1 MTDHIIKSHNKTLL
15 LYHLVCP
22 VKYRRKAFTQ
32 EIATTFKN
40 ICLEIGE
47 CYEIHFVE
55 IGTDE
60 DHVHFLIQSVPIL
73 SPTTI
78 VTTIKSITAKQLFQ
92 KHPEVKVMLW
102 GGKFWTSGFYVN
114 TVGQYGNETI
124 IRNYVKQQGKNYE
137 QIYRAQLKLFN

>member
-1 MTDHIIKSHNKTLL
+1 MSDHICKSHNKTLL

-22 VKYRRKAFTQ
+22 VKYRRTAVTQ
-32 EIATTFKN
+32 EVSDAIKAT
-40 ICLEIGE
+40 CVEISKR
-47 CYEIHFVE
+47 YEIHFVE

-60 DHVHFLIQSVPIL
+60 DHVHFLIQSVPVL

-78 VTTIKSITAKQLFQ
+78 ATTIKSITAKQIFLT
-92 KHPEVKVMLW
+92 HPEVKQLLW

-114 TVGQYGNETI
+114 TVGRSGNEQV

-137 QIYRAQLKLFN
+137 QVYRTQLFLFT